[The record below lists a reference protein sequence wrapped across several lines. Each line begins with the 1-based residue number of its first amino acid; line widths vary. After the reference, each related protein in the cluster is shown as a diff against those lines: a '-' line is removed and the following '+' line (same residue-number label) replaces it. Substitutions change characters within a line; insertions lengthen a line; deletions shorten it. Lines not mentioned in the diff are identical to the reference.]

1 MVGNESSQN
10 QHYVSVL
17 TYLYRRDDMVVMF
30 DLITSILFL
39 LVVAIG
45 LGAIFNNFGLPEV
58 VGAIIAGILLGP
70 AVSGLIL
77 PSSELSTI
85 SLLALFFIILQIGI
99 EASSDIFSK
108 NIKYVMGFAAFSF
121 IIPFLIMSL
130 GSYYFFGL
138 HYLEAVSVSLAVS
151 IPSISITSVLLVRS
165 GLIKMDD
172 GLRLLGGVAMSDT
185 IAFIILA
192 SFQRPAST
200 IIIVLAS
207 LAAFLVFV
215 YFLDLFLKSRSE
227 RIRGRFGH
235 LTNTEKEGVI
245 FAAVI
250 LMGLAVSSFFEY
262 IGITFVLGAF
272 FSGLLIHQNSVG
284 EQTYG
289 VLKRTFQRI
298 NSSFFIPLFFSIS
311 GLEMTLIPVSSL
323 PYLLFLVIITATV
336 GGFAAYQFSRLYMK
350 NITPRVS
357 LGIFGGRGAVGII
370 IASITLSNGFIGSKD
385 YSVAIFATIIMAM
398 TFTFIFERS
407 LRKMSNSS
415 PVITG

>member
-1 MVGNESSQN
+1 MP
-10 QHYVSVL
+10 
-17 TYLYRRDDMVVMF
+17 
-30 DLITSILFL
+30 DLITSILLL

-45 LGAIFNNFGLPEV
+45 LGTIFNNFGLPEV

-70 AVSGLIL
+70 AVSSIIL

-99 EASSDIFSK
+99 EASSDIFTK
-108 NIKYVMGFAAFSF
+108 NIKYVTGFALTSF
-121 IIPFLIMSL
+121 LVPFLVMSAGSIFLFNLSYL
-130 GSYYFFGL
+130 G
-138 HYLEAVSVSLAVS
+138 AVSVSLSVS

-185 IAFIILA
+185 IAFIIFV
-192 SFQRPAST
+192 SFHRPVST
-200 IIIVLAS
+200 IIVVSTS
-207 LAAFLVFV
+207 LAIFMVLL
-215 YFLDLFLKSRSE
+215 YFLDVFLKARSE
-227 RIRGRFGH
+227 RIRSRFDK
-235 LTNTEKEGVI
+235 LTTSQKESLI

-250 LMGLAVSSFFEY
+250 LMGLAVSSLFEY

-272 FSGLLIHQNSVG
+272 FSGLIIHQNSVG
-284 EQTYG
+284 EETYG

-311 GLEMTLIPVSSL
+311 GLEMTLIPISL
-323 PYLLFLVIITATV
+323 IPYLVFLVAVTASI
-336 GGFAAYQFSRLYMK
+336 GGFAAYQFSKRYMK

-370 IASITLSNGFIGSKD
+370 IASIALSKSFID
-385 YSVAIFATIIMAM
+385 PTYYSVAIFATIVMALS
-398 TFTFIFERS
+398 FTFIFESS
-407 LRKMSNSS
+407 LKKMEKTS
-415 PVITG
+415 VAQ

>member
-1 MVGNESSQN
+1 MQ
-10 QHYVSVL
+10 YPVSMQV
-17 TYLYRRDDMVVMF
+17 YLYRREDMAIMF

-108 NIKYVMGFAAFSF
+108 NVKYVTGFAVFSF
-121 IIPFLIMSL
+121 IIPFLVMSL
-130 GSYYFFGL
+130 GSFYIFRL
-138 HYLEAVSVSLAVS
+138 PYLEAVSVSLAVS

-192 SFQRPAST
+192 SFHRPVST
-200 IIIVLAS
+200 IIIVSAS
-207 LAAFLVFV
+207 LAAFMILV
-215 YFLDLFLKSRSE
+215 YFLDVFLKSRSE
-227 RIRGRFGH
+227 KIRLRFGH
-235 LTNTEKEGVI
+235 LTTTEKEGVI

-250 LMGLAVSSFFEY
+250 MMGLAVSSLFEY

-272 FSGLLIHQNSVG
+272 FSGLIIHQNSVG

-311 GLEMTLIPVSSL
+311 GLEMTLIPVSYL
-323 PYLLFLVIITATV
+323 PYLVFLVVVTASI
-336 GGFAAYQFSRLYMK
+336 GGFAAYQFSRRYMK

-370 IASITLSNGFIGSKD
+370 IASIALSNGFIGSKD
-385 YSVAIFATIIMAM
+385 YSVAIFATIIMAIS
-398 TFTFIFERS
+398 FTSVFERS
-407 LRKMSNSS
+407 LRKMSRSS
-415 PVITG
+415 SVTTDG

>member
-1 MVGNESSQN
+1 MP
-10 QHYVSVL
+10 
-17 TYLYRRDDMVVMF
+17 
-30 DLITSILFL
+30 DLITSILLL

-45 LGAIFNNFGLPEV
+45 LGTIFNNFGLPEV

-70 AVSGLIL
+70 AVSSIIL

-99 EASSDIFSK
+99 EASSDIFTK
-108 NIKYVMGFAAFSF
+108 NIKYVTGFALTSF
-121 IIPFLIMSL
+121 LVPFLVMSAGSIFLFNLSYL
-130 GSYYFFGL
+130 G
-138 HYLEAVSVSLAVS
+138 AVSVSLSVS

-185 IAFIILA
+185 IAFIIFV
-192 SFQRPAST
+192 SFHRPVST
-200 IIIVLAS
+200 IIVVSTS
-207 LAAFLVFV
+207 LAIFMVLL
-215 YFLDLFLKSRSE
+215 YFLDVFLKARSE
-227 RIRGRFGH
+227 RIRSRFDK
-235 LTNTEKEGVI
+235 LTTSEKESLI

-250 LMGLAVSSFFEY
+250 LMGLAVSSLFEY

-272 FSGLLIHQNSVG
+272 FSGLIIHQNSVG
-284 EQTYG
+284 EETYG

-311 GLEMTLIPVSSL
+311 GLEMTLIPISL
-323 PYLLFLVIITATV
+323 IPYLVFLVAVTASI
-336 GGFAAYQFSRLYMK
+336 GGFAAYQFSKRYMK

-370 IASITLSNGFIGSKD
+370 IASIALSKNFID
-385 YSVAIFATIIMAM
+385 PTYYSVAIFATIVMALS
-398 TFTFIFERS
+398 FTFIFESS
-407 LRKMSNSS
+407 LKKMEKAS
-415 PVITG
+415 VAQ